1 MTRDSESGKVKEE
14 KSVLFLIH
22 LYMPS
27 LTPEELK
34 LIEQE
39 KVITLGIYQGRL
51 DKICDETDSK
61 WAHWNQKMME
71 RLENQKKLWEEASIM
86 LNEQR
91 KRAQK
96 EIHHMIGIPPEEWYR
111 ARNNFESKYSNVV
124 SAYNQATSKI
134 R

>member
-1 MTRDSESGKVKEE
+1 MCDIVEGE
-14 KSVLFLIH
+14 KSVLFLMH

-27 LTPEELK
+27 LTPQEVQ

-39 KVITLGIYQGRL
+39 KEVTLGIYQGRL

-61 WAHWNQKMME
+61 WSHWNEKMQEKLDSQKRM
-71 RLENQKKLWEEASIM
+71 WDEAKIM
-86 LNEQR
+86 LDAQR

-96 EIHHMIGIPPEEWYR
+96 EIDHMIGIPAEEWYR
-111 ARNNFESKYSNVV
+111 ARNNFETKYANVV